1 MVINRLN
8 KTQTVVKKI
17 DMPDTSSSGER
28 FSTKWGLI
36 LSVLGIAVGTGNI
49 WRFPRIAAE
58 NGGETGAGAFLIA
71 WATFL
76 FIWSIPLIIA
86 EYGIGRNGR
95 KGVVGSFIKMTS
107 KKFAWMGSFIGFVAT
122 AIMFYY
128 SVVAGWCLYYLIE
141 SVFSTL
147 PNSVEQAN
155 MVWEGFQGSML
166 PSVFHLIMITFG
178 GMIIIKG
185 VKSIERINMILIPS
199 LLLVLVISLIKA
211 LTLPGSFDGI
221 VYLFTPD
228 WPTLKEPGLWLEA
241 LTQNAWDTGAAWGLI
256 LTYGA
261 YMRKKDNIA
270 ISAFQTGIGNNM
282 VSLMAAI
289 IIFSTVFGTLG
300 GINMTDGEILNVMR
314 DSGPAST
321 GLTFMWMPQLFQ
333 EMAGG
338 KIFAILFFLGLT
350 FAAFSSLI
358 SMIELATKV
367 FVDMG
372 ITRRKATMAV
382 CTAGFMFGLPS
393 AISLDFFANQ
403 DFVWGVG
410 LMASGGLIS
419 FAVIQFGADKF
430 RTTLVNNEESSYK
443 LGRWWVF
450 IIKYVVPVQVI
461 TLLAWWIY
469 LSATSFA
476 PDTWYNPLSPFSVAT
491 VLVQW
496 GVVVALFKFYNRRIA
511 DKTILN

>member
-1 MVINRLN
+1 M
-8 KTQTVVKKI
+8 
-17 DMPDTSSSGER
+17 TSQNTGKER

-58 NGGETGAGAFLIA
+58 NGGETGAGAFLVA
-71 WATFL
+71 WITFL
-76 FIWSIPLIIA
+76 FIWSVPLIIA

-95 KGVVGSFIKMTS
+95 KGVVGSYIKIAGER
-107 KKFAWMGSFIGFVAT
+107 FAWMGSFIGFVAT

-141 SVFSTL
+141 SVVSAL
-147 PNSVEQAN
+147 PENVDQAN
-155 MVWEGFQGSML
+155 MVWDGFQGSAL
-166 PSVFHLIMITFG
+166 PSVFHAVMIFLG
-178 GMIIIKG
+178 GLIIIKG
-185 VKSIERINMILIPS
+185 VKSIERINKILIPS
-199 LLLVLVISLIKA
+199 LLLVLVVSLVKA
-211 LTLPGSFDGI
+211 LTLPNSGAGV

-228 WPTLKEPGLWLEA
+228 WVTLKEPGIWLEA

-270 ISAFQTGIGNNM
+270 ITAFQTGIGNNI
-282 VSLMAAI
+282 VSLVAAI

-300 GINMTDGEILNVMR
+300 SDMSDSAILDVMR
-314 DSGPAST
+314 ESGPAST
-321 GLTFMWMPQLFQ
+321 GLTFMWMPQLFSQ
-333 EMAGG
+333 MAGG
-338 KIFAILFFLGLT
+338 QIFAILFFLGLT

-372 ITRRKATMAV
+372 VTRTKATIAV
-382 CTAGFMFGLPS
+382 CSAGFLFGLPS
-393 AISLDFFANQ
+393 AISLDIFANQ

-419 FAVIQFGADKF
+419 FAVITFGTDKF
-430 RTTLVNNEESSYK
+430 RNELVNNEESTYK
-443 LGRWWVF
+443 LGSWWEY
-450 IIKYVVPVQVI
+450 IMKYLIPIQVI
-461 TLLAWWIY
+461 TLLSWWIY

-496 GVVVALFKFYNRRIA
+496 GIAIALFKFYNKKIA
-511 DKTILN
+511 KRTTLN

>member
-1 MVINRLN
+1 MAAAA
-8 KTQTVVKKI
+8 KK
-17 DMPDTSSSGER
+17 ER
-28 FSTKWGLI
+28 FATKWGLI

-71 WATFL
+71 WVTFL

-95 KGVVGSFIKMTS
+95 KGVVGSYIKMAGER
-107 KKFAWMGSFIGFVAT
+107 FAWMGSFVGFVAT

-128 SVVAGWCLYYLIE
+128 SVVAGWCLYYLME
-141 SVFSTL
+141 SIFSAL
-147 PNSVEQAN
+147 PENVEDAQ
-155 MVWEGFQGSML
+155 MVWNGFQGSTL
-166 PSVFHLIMITFG
+166 PSVFHGIMICLG
-178 GMIIIKG
+178 GFVILKG

-199 LLLVLVISLIKA
+199 LLLVLLVSLAKA
-211 LTLPGSFDGI
+211 LTLPGSGAGI
-221 VYLFTPD
+221 TYLFTPD
-228 WPTLKEPGLWLEA
+228 WSTLSNPGLWLEA

-261 YMRKKDNIA
+261 YMRSRDDITITA
-270 ISAFQTGIGNNM
+270 LQTGIGNNM
-282 VSLMAAI
+282 VSLVAAI

-300 GINMTDGEILNVMR
+300 SDMSDSQILDVMR

-338 KIFAILFFLGLT
+338 QIFAILFFLGLT

-372 ITRRKATMAV
+372 ITRKKATIAV
-382 CTAGFMFGLPS
+382 CTAGFLFGLPS

-419 FAVIQFGADKF
+419 FAVVTFGADKF
-430 RTTLVNNEESSYK
+430 RTTLVNNDESKVK
-443 LGRWWVF
+443 LGKWWVF
-450 IIKYVVPVQVI
+450 VIKYLIPVQVI
-461 TLLAWWIY
+461 TLLGWWIW
-469 LSATSFA
+469 LSATAFA
-476 PDTWYNPLSPFSVAT
+476 PDSWYNPLSPFSVAT

-496 GVVVALFKFYNRRIA
+496 GIAIALFKFYNKKIA
-511 DKTILN
+511 EKTILN